1 MSDNFKTPEIN
12 LDSLN
17 PAGLIAKLGL
27 GLAGLILLMVLAS
40 TWFTV
45 DATERGVVLRL
56 GALSHV
62 AKPGLGF
69 KLPMIDTVEK
79 ISMQTNTVRWDM
91 TSYSSDQQAANMHVS
106 VTLHA
111 SPEHVASLYER
122 FQSLESMVNRVVEP
136 VVKQQAKIVF
146 GRYTAVKAIQERAA
160 LNNDIMHA
168 ITNALKNEPAL
179 VLESIQ
185 IEDIKFSNAY
195 EDSVE
200 QRMLAEVEVL
210 KLRQN
215 AEREKVQAQIV
226 LTQAQAKADAER
238 ATAQAQADAIKMKGE
253 AEAEAIK
260 ARGQALRDN
269 PNLVGLVQ
277 AERWNGELPSTMV
290 PGGAMPMLNLNP
302 SAK

>member
-1 MSDNFKTPEIN
+1 MG
-12 LDSLN
+12 SLN
-17 PAGLIAKLGL
+17 LAGALRNIVIA
-27 GLAGLILLMVLAS
+27 LAGLIFLIFAAS

-62 AKPGLGF
+62 ATPGLGF
-69 KLPMIDTVEK
+69 KLPLIDTVEK
-79 ISMQTNTVRWDM
+79 ISMQTNTVRWEM

-122 FQSLESMVNRVVEP
+122 FQGLDSMVNRVVEP

-146 GRYTAVKAIQERAA
+146 GQYTAVKAIQERAA
-160 LNNDIMHA
+160 LNNDILIA
-168 ITNALKNEPAL
+168 ITKTLKNESAI
-179 VLESIQ
+179 VLESVQ
-185 IEDIKFSNAY
+185 IEDIKFSSAY

-238 ATAQAQADAIKMKGE
+238 STAQAEADAIKMKGE

-269 PNLVGLVQ
+269 PNLIGLVQ

-290 PGGAMPMLNLNP
+290 PGGSVPMLNFTP
-302 SAK
+302 TSKASQ